1 MARPIRGIVYNAL
14 PLDARGGGVST
25 YIREL
30 LGAMTS
36 VVDGP
41 LAAAVRPSGLAELPP
56 GVTPLVKRES
66 SGVARALTGAMGFGP
81 CQLVHGLDV
90 DLPLGRNRHC
100 RSPPSTTWPSSTS
113 VDLPPLP
120 GGRRTAARAP
130 RPPAGRCRRGR
141 LGLHRRSGPDSWWA
155 VRRRGHR
162 LAPGTGMAPPS
173 EERVDEVRARYRL
186 PDRFVLHVGNIEPRK
201 DIPTLA
207 QACRAAS
214 HPPRP
219 HRTQPLGPPAP
230 DREPSR
236 SGTCRPTTFPVCTA
250 PPPWS
255 GYASRYEGFGLP
267 PIEAMACGA
276 AVVTTPVPAVTELVG
291 DGAELFRPGDV
302 DGLTETVR
310 QLVHDEPRRAELA
323 GRGSRR
329 VAGLSWLRTARRDR
343 RRLPVAGARRL
354 NRRPWGRGGNR
365 LRATGIP
372 GPGVVHGRKFTSVQ
386 GR

>member
-1 MARPIRGIVYNAL
+1 VADPTRGVVYNAL

-36 VVDGP
+36 VVDTP
-41 LAAAVRPSGLAELPP
+41 LAAAVRPSGLAELPA

-66 SGVARALTGAMGFGP
+66 KGVGRALTGAIGFGP

-90 DLPLGRNRHC
+90 DLPLGRRALSVSTVHDMAIFDV
-100 RSPPSTTWPSSTS
+100 PSTFPRYRVAGERLLVRHALRRADAVVADSAFTAERIRQL
-113 VDLPPLP
+113 VD
-120 GGRRTAARAP
+120 R
-130 RPPAGRCRRGR
+130 
-141 LGLHRRSGPDSWWA
+141 DA
-155 VRRRGHR
+155 VVIR
-162 LAPGTGMAPPS
+162 LAPGTGMVPPP

-207 QACRAAS
+207 EACRAAAI
-214 HPPRP
+214 
-219 HRTQPLGPPAP
+219 PLVLTGHSLWGHQPPAGAIEIGHVP
-230 DREPSR
+230 AADLP
-236 SGTCRPTTFPVCTA
+236 GLYGAATLV
-250 PPPWS
+250 

-310 QLVHDEPRRAELA
+310 QLVHDEPRRIELA
-323 GRGSRR
+323 KRGSLR
-329 VAGLSWLRTARRDR
+329 VAGLSWLRTAEETADVYR
-343 RRLPVAGARRL
+343 
-354 NRRPWGRGGNR
+354 
-365 LRATGIP
+365 
-372 GPGVVHGRKFTSVQ
+372 SV
-386 GR
+386 GLAI